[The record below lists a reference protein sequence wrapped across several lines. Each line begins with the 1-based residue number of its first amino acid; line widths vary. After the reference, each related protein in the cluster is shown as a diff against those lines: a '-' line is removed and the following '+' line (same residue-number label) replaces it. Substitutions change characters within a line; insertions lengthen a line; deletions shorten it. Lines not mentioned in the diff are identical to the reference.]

1 MKTETM
7 LIQILESVIGVKK
20 VTGDTRFLDIGGNSL
35 NLVEVL
41 KQIKAK
47 SGVAPS
53 PRLFFDKTRS
63 TVAALSAEIDTLRE
77 MSSAAAPVAG

>member
-47 SGVAPS
+47 TGVAPS

-63 TVAALSAEIDTLRE
+63 TVVALSAEIDTLRE

>member
-47 SGVAPS
+47 TGVAPS

-63 TVAALSAEIDTLRE
+63 TVAALSGEIDALRE
-77 MSSAAAPVAG
+77 LSGAEAPVAG

>member
-7 LIQILESVIGVKK
+7 LIQILESVIGAKK
-20 VTGDTRFLDIGGNSL
+20 VTGDARFLDIGGNSL

-47 SGVAPS
+47 TGVAPS

-63 TVAALSAEIDTLRE
+63 TVMALSAEIDALRE
-77 MSSAAAPVAG
+77 LSNTAAPVAG